1 MTGGNRII
9 IRFGFDLD
17 QQRDTG
23 RDHAQKP
30 GQGYGRLAGAKQRE
44 LCQIRIVA
52 MIDMSARLREPIQ
65 LKIMEDERGPFTAA
79 LNIAFDAKARL
90 YGALCP
96 L

>member
-1 MTGGNRII
+1 MG
-9 IRFGFDLD
+9 
-17 QQRDTG
+17 
-23 RDHAQKP
+23 
-30 GQGYGRLAGAKQRE
+30 GAKQRE

-52 MIDMSARLREPIQ
+52 MIDISARLREPIQ

-79 LNIAFDAKARL
+79 LNVAFDAKTRF